1 MGVGAPRHRMET
13 AWLHGDGSA
22 RLQAAAFARA
32 RCASHRLQARCA
44 AAGVAHSQ
52 RQPALALRHSLAA
65 AARQAHPRRAPAA
78 RAAALLHAPRAGH
91 QQRAGVWHGGRPP
104 AGPLAPS
111 QPPPLPA
118 PPLRRSPPCTG
129 DVTAPTRTAGAPPP
143 GAAGCQRCRAESR
156 VTAISAAAAPNRQ
169 PRAWPS
175 CLSSCCTTPAAA
187 CASACTLRA
196 RGSRR
201 RAERYRRACGK
212 AGLRKRSLHWHP
224 AGGGLL
230 SAAQEILCAARRTHA
245 HLASCAAASL
255 RSLSSCSS
263 RSCRA
268 ARSGAGAESSCGAW

>member
-1 MGVGAPRHRMET
+1 MSTQLPPLQGYEAMRGGCAQQAAAPGDAQALCQQLFNLVLSVRVPAGSTAGMLVQGTGALEVQRALPPFGSAACREAMGVGAPRHRMET

-32 RCASHRLQARCA
+32 RCASHRLQARCP
-44 AAGVAHSQ
+44 AAGVAHYH

-91 QQRAGVWHGGRPP
+91 QQRAGVRHGGRPP
-104 AGPLAPS
+104 AGPLASS

-156 VTAISAAAAPNRQ
+156 VTAISSAAAPNCQ
-169 PRAWPS
+169 IGRAFV
-175 CLSSCCTTPAAA
+175 
-187 CASACTLRA
+187 
-196 RGSRR
+196 
-201 RAERYRRACGK
+201 
-212 AGLRKRSLHWHP
+212 
-224 AGGGLL
+224 
-230 SAAQEILCAARRTHA
+230 
-245 HLASCAAASL
+245 
-255 RSLSSCSS
+255 
-263 RSCRA
+263 
-268 ARSGAGAESSCGAW
+268 